1 MTPAHLD
8 LSTPRRVHIVG
19 VGGAGMGAIATVLA
33 EMGHRVTGS
42 DLKGG
47 PALDRLARLGIGTF
61 VGHAAEHVGAVD
73 VVAVSS
79 AVPAANPEVRTAV
92 ERGIPVLRR
101 AELLAA
107 VCSTKPT
114 MAVSGTHGK
123 TTTSSML
130 ASVLLD
136 GGLHPSFIVGGDL
149 NELGTGARWDRT
161 GRWLVVEA
169 DESDG
174 TFVEI
179 GATAV
184 VVTNVE
190 PDHLDHWGST
200 DALAAAFDGF
210 MASATGPVVACAD
223 DPVAARLGAAHGAVT
238 YGTAPGANYRM
249 VDVRTSRDAVVCR
262 VEHEGDVTATI
273 DLPVPGVH
281 NATNAC
287 GALVAGVLLGADP
300 RAAEKAL
307 ARFGGVARRFETR
320 GERDG
325 VVFVDDYAHNPG
337 KVRAVLA
344 AARGG
349 DWGRVVCVFQPH
361 RYSRTRDLAH
371 LWGEA
376 FVDADV
382 LVVTE
387 VYAAGEE
394 PLPGVTGEMVADAVR
409 RAHPRAA
416 VVYDAEREGLAGRVR
431 ALLRPGDLCLTL
443 GAGDLTLLPDEVL
456 AQW

>member
-1 MTPAHLD
+1 MTTASLD
-8 LSTPRRVHIVG
+8 LSVPRRVHIVG
-19 VGGAGMGAIATVLA
+19 VGGAGMSAIATVLA
-33 EMGHRVTGS
+33 EMGHSVTGS

-47 PALDRLARLGIGTF
+47 PALDRMAALGVRTT
-61 VGHAAEHVGAVD
+61 VGHGAEHVGVVD

-79 AVPAANPEVRTAV
+79 AVPASNPEVRAAL

-107 VCSTKPT
+107 ICSTKPT
-114 MAVSGTHGK
+114 IAVSGTHGK

-130 ASVLLD
+130 ASVLLES
-136 GGLHPSFIVGGDL
+136 GLHPSFIVGGDL
-149 NELGTGARWDRT
+149 NELGTGARWDPA
-161 GRWLVVEA
+161 GQWLVVEA

-200 DALAAAFDGF
+200 DALASAFDGF
-210 MASATGPVVACAD
+210 MADATGPVVACAD
-223 DPVAARLGAAHGAVT
+223 DPVAARLGAGHDAVT
-238 YGTAPGANYRM
+238 YGMAPSAQYRM
-249 VDVRTSRDAVVCR
+249 VDVRTSRSAVTCR
-262 VEHEGDVTATI
+262 VEHEGGLAATL
-273 DLPVPGVH
+273 DLPLPGVH

-287 GALVAGVLLGADP
+287 GALVAGLLVGASP
-300 RAAEKAL
+300 EAAERAL
-307 ARFGGVARRFETR
+307 ARFGGVARRFQAR
-320 GERDG
+320 GEREG
-325 VVFVDDYAHNPG
+325 VTFVDDYAHNPG

-349 DWGRVVCVFQPH
+349 GWGRVVCIFQPH

-382 LVVTE
+382 LVVTD

-394 PLPGVTGEMVADAVR
+394 PVPGVTGETVADAVR
-409 RAHPRAA
+409 RAHPEA
-416 VVYDAEREGLAGRVR
+416 VVRYDPEREGLGARVR
-431 ALLRPGDLCLTL
+431 GLLRPGDLCLTL

-456 AQW
+456 ARW